1 MIGIGVAGPLEPFRV
16 GIEGELDRLGYSQ
29 ARARMLM
36 LLVAHVSAWM
46 DERHLAPS
54 GLTDEAVSEFFAMWS
69 RSWCRSPQSFAPAL
83 AYLRTVGA
91 APAMSTKRVGAT
103 PSEVVL
109 WESFGQ
115 WCVGQRGL
123 KPATADKYIERA
135 ETCLR
140 FWRPE
145 GELNLGEL
153 DSASVLAAVRA
164 TADRLPGPSFR
175 CAVTALR
182 SLLRFLHATGR
193 VQAPLVEAVPAL
205 KRPTKAIPSL
215 RVPANVAEALVASCD
230 PVTAIG
236 RRDAA
241 VVMVLARLGL
251 RANEVASL
259 GLDDIDWR
267 RGEMVVRGKG
277 GKVEA
282 ALSCG
287 CRRSGGRYLQGPSPD
302 DLSGPVP
309 ASTAPYGPL
318 SSIGVG
324 EVRGA
329 ELQSGR
335 AAPFGSAQLRHRR
348 PRRRFGRGLP
358 GRGRP
363 VASPRSCETTTIY
376 TSKVRLR
383 LPALGAAL
391 AGGGGMTASANS
403 RGLPHRPTD
412 AGPQAGGSR
421 RAAA

>member
-29 ARARMLM
+29 ARAGMLM

-54 GLTDEAVSEFFAMWS
+54 GLTDEVIGEFFAMWS

-91 APAMSTKRVGAT
+91 APAMSTRRVGAT
-103 PSEVVL
+103 PSEVGL

-164 TADRLPGPSFR
+164 AAAGLPGPSFR

-215 RVPANVAEALVASCD
+215 RVPENAAEALVASCD
-230 PVTAIG
+230 LVTAIG

-267 RGEMVVRGKG
+267 RGEMAVAGKG
-277 GKVEA
+277 GKVEVVPLPVDVGE
-282 ALSCG
+282 ALA
-287 CRRSGGRYLQGPSPD
+287 RYLRKGRPP
-302 DLSGPVP
+302 
-309 ASTAPYGPL
+309 T
-318 SSIGVG
+318 SS
-324 EVRGA
+324 
-329 ELQSGR
+329 R
-335 AAPFGSAQLRHRR
+335 ALFVKQRAPFGPLTSNGIGEVVGRSCKRARLPRFGPHQLRH
-348 PRRRFGRGLP
+348 L
-358 GRGRP
+358 
-363 VASPRSCETTTIY
+363 VATVTLRSGASLVEVAQLLRHNHVETTTIY
-376 TSKVRLR
+376 ASAD
-383 LPALGAAL
+383 PASVAAL
-391 AGGGGMTASANS
+391 ARPWPEVAS
-403 RGLPHRPTD
+403 
-412 AGPQAGGSR
+412 
-421 RAAA
+421 